1 MFADLSGKVALV
13 TGGGRGIGRGISL
26 ALAEQ
31 GADIAIGDL
40 IADNAQSV
48 AEEVAALGRRAAY
61 GAMDVTDRDSVE
73 GAVANALDTLG
84 RIDIL
89 VNNAGIVGA
98 PGMLER
104 DSSSDEDW
112 NMTFQVNVRGIVLA
126 TEAVQPHMVERGS
139 GRIINIA
146 SIAGRQGSPD
156 IPHYSTSK
164 AAVISWTQS
173 NALQLA
179 PLGITVNAICPGLLW
194 TPMWE
199 AIAERRGRIGSTQTA
214 GVSVDVRGMEG
225 RELFE
230 TVVER
235 TTPMRREQ
243 TPEDIGKLAVFLASD
258 EARNITGQA
267 INVDG
272 GIRMN

>member
-1 MFADLSGKVALV
+1 MFADLSGKIALV
-13 TGGGRGIGRGISL
+13 TGGGRGIGRGICL
-26 ALAEQ
+26 ALAAQ
-31 GADIAIGDL
+31 GADIAVGDL

-48 AEEVAALGRRAAY
+48 ANEVAALGRRAAY

-73 GAVANALDTLG
+73 GAVANAVETLG

-98 PGMLER
+98 RDWRKR

-112 NMTFQVNVRGIVLA
+112 NDTFQVNVRGIVIV
-126 TEAVQPHMVERGS
+126 TESVQSGMIERGS
-139 GRIINIA
+139 GRVINIA
-146 SIAGRQGSPD
+146 SIAGRQGNAD
-156 IPHYSTSK
+156 MAHYSTSK

-173 NALQLA
+173 SALQLA
-179 PLGITVNAICPGLLW
+179 PHGVTVNAICPGLLW

-199 AIAERRGRIGSTQTA
+199 AISSRRSRLGSGMAEDLQGLP
-214 GVSVDVRGMEG
+214 G

-230 TVVER
+230 RVVER
-235 TTPMRREQ
+235 MTPMKREQ

>member
-1 MFADLSGKVALV
+1 MLGDLSGRVALV

-31 GADIAIGDL
+31 GADVAVADL
-40 IADNAQSV
+40 IADNA
-48 AEEVAALGRRAAY
+48 AEVVEEIRQMGRQAASIE
-61 GAMDVTDRDSVE
+61 MDVTDRASIE
-73 GAVANALDTLG
+73 AAVASALDQLG

-89 VNNAGIVGA
+89 VNNAGIIGA
-98 PGMLER
+98 SGMWER
-104 DSSSDEDW
+104 DSSSDDDW
-112 NMTFQVNVRGIVLA
+112 SETFQVNVRGMVMT
-126 TEAVQPHMVERGS
+126 TEAVQGHMIERGS

-164 AAVISWTQS
+164 AAAISWTQS

-179 PLGITVNAICPGLLW
+179 GHRITVNAICPGLLW

-199 AIAERRGRIGSTQTA
+199 AIAQRRSRLGSTQTHT
-214 GVSVDVRGMEG
+214 DVQGMPG

-230 TVVER
+230 TVVNQ
-235 TTPMRREQ
+235 TMPMKREQ
-243 TPEDIGKLAVFLASD
+243 TPEDIGKLAAFLASD
-258 EARNITGQA
+258 DAKNITGQA

>member
-26 ALAEQ
+26 ELAEQ

-73 GAVANALDTLG
+73 GAVGNALATLG

-126 TEAVQPHMVERGS
+126 TEAAQPHMVERGS

-214 GVSVDVRGMEG
+214 GVSVDVSGMEG